1 MKFIKNLRIKTKLI
15 LSFLFM
21 TVIIIM
27 VGFTGLI
34 SIKTINKNA
43 STMYMYNLKSIDDLH
58 LIRENILDARAELQA
73 SIFINTEEEIQSR
86 INNIEKL
93 KLTNNQLINKYDK
106 YPLSPEAMRIWDKFK
121 EDLAIYREAQAKT
134 IQLIKLKKF
143 SDAENYW
150 PEMRKS
156 REKILVSLNNLI
168 DKNTTMAK
176 QFNDTNNQLYR
187 KMIITMIFIMIL
199 GLLVSIVLS
208 IIISKYISNSLK
220 EGLNFAKAIGNGDLT
235 YNIDLK
241 SNDELGEL
249 SKELHLAQSNMKNL
263 VQAIIE
269 QSNESSIESEQLLK
283 SIENINTKIKN
294 IDKSTQTIV
303 EELSEVNA
311 TTEEITA
318 SIEEVNAG
326 TTELSKRAIEG
337 SNESINIK
345 EKSEELKAKGNLSK
359 TSTNKLCE
367 EKEKNIIKAIED
379 GQVVKEIKI
388 MADAIATIAEQTN
401 LLSLNATIEAAKAGE
416 YGKGFA
422 VVANEI
428 KKLAEQSNK
437 NVSNIQ
443 NIVEKVELAFKNL
456 SDNSHEV
463 IEFINNNIKK
473 DYDLLV
479 DTGNKYEKDA
489 KFLNEMSQNIAAMSE
504 EINATIDEVSTVVQN
519 ISQSLN
525 NSNNSS
531 NNILESINETSV
543 NMNKIVSIAEKQLT
557 ITTKLNDSIKQ
568 FKI

>member
-1 MKFIKNLRIKTKLI
+1 M
-15 LSFLFM
+15 
-21 TVIIIM
+21 
-27 VGFTGLI
+27 
-34 SIKTINKNA
+34 
-43 STMYMYNLKSIDDLH
+43 
-58 LIRENILDARAELQA
+58 
-73 SIFINTEEEIQSR
+73 
-86 INNIEKL
+86 
-93 KLTNNQLINKYDK
+93 
-106 YPLSPEAMRIWDKFK
+106 
-121 EDLAIYREAQAKT
+121 
-134 IQLIKLKKF
+134 
-143 SDAENYW
+143 
-150 PEMRKS
+150 
-156 REKILVSLNNLI
+156 
-168 DKNTTMAK
+168 
-176 QFNDTNNQLYR
+176 
-187 KMIITMIFIMIL
+187 
-199 GLLVSIVLS
+199 
-208 IIISKYISNSLK
+208 
-220 EGLNFAKAIGNGDLT
+220 
-235 YNIDLK
+235 
-241 SNDELGEL
+241 
-249 SKELHLAQSNMKNL
+249 
-263 VQAIIE
+263 
-269 QSNESSIESEQLLK
+269 
-283 SIENINTKIKN
+283 
-294 IDKSTQTIV
+294 
-303 EELSEVNA
+303 
-311 TTEEITA
+311 
-318 SIEEVNAG
+318 
-326 TTELSKRAIEG
+326 
-337 SNESINIK
+337 
-345 EKSEELKAKGNLSK
+345 
-359 TSTNKLCE
+359 CE